1 MELLAEVTLHSV
13 GNRDE
18 QFIQCDLYYFDPRLL
33 SRLPE
38 VIANMECVPVRF
50 AYLGVPGFVLKG
62 QPVWLDCGYDLEGNE
77 LYSVKWYKDNVEFYR
92 YLPSDNPS
100 AQMYKLD
107 GVHLDNLTTLL
118 PSELK
123 ILYHDEV
130 HTPHSPESHS
140 TPMY

>member
-1 MELLAEVTLHSV
+1 MCNIVPFFT
-13 GNRDE
+13 
-18 QFIQCDLYYFDPRLL
+18 
-33 SRLPE
+33 
-38 VIANMECVPVRF
+38 ECVPVRF

-107 GVHLDNLTTLL
+107 GVHLDVSRLQICFTNLLL
-118 PSELK
+118 KTMNLLK
-123 ILYHDEV
+123 KQK
-130 HTPHSPESHS
+130 
-140 TPMY
+140 